1 MAELLQAGSVSL
13 FLGPSDG
20 LHSHSLLLDEERGRL
35 LLGARDHLYMLDP
48 DNLARAPRK
57 VLHQSRTGS
66 ILHQGKKKINQK
78 GVVEWW
84 RRANRCFLFP
94 SLGGVE
100 KEGIFALELRFSLER
115 DAQTLSALQ

>member
-1 MAELLQAGSVSL
+1 MADLLQAGSVSQ

-57 VLHQSRTGS
+57 VLTLKKEQPKDNGRIQFS
-66 ILHQGKKKINQK
+66 IFG
-78 GVVEWW
+78 
-84 RRANRCFLFP
+84 
-94 SLGGVE
+94 E
-100 KEGIFALELRFSLER
+100 K
-115 DAQTLSALQ
+115 